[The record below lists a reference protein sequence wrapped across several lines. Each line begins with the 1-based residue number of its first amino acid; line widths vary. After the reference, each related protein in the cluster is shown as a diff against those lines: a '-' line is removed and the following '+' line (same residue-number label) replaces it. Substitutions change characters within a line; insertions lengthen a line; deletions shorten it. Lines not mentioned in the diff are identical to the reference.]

1 MAREF
6 DELRALHLT
15 LRERSAVLDNTAD
28 ISYHGSIKTGARR
41 CYASFPGKYTT
52 GWDALIQQLAGDSVG
67 CVFLCTP
74 KDGLGKHEEDPE
86 GSGECYCARIYGQRE
101 KWKSNDKRAPHGCYW
116 YHIWLQKVTEAV
128 AQGQKLQV
136 VFFPNEKGLGKVRTM
151 EELARADLWDD
162 IGCGESQKAEIAT
175 LDLMKEREP
184 GSGWE
189 YDEVDVAH
197 FLQEQFH
204 IGTLV
209 DAWYEDARA
218 WRRGTLLDKPK
229 WITKDPAETKWRVKA
244 KDGESFESQHVRHVS
259 DSVQKL
265 LQSIGRSVQAVSI
278 EEEDGL
284 DDLVLGKTSE
294 AKEKLFEALGHD
306 ALRKMMKDWFA
317 LVCVFLFCAAVL
329 RSDSVNVK
337 RGRDRCTNLA
347 EDALPPGIDVGA
359 TSEQLRSRSG
369 MPSVAIRIKMKTV
382 EALQHLRD
390 QVLSGDLEAKIN
402 QKMEEKLCS
411 ERVQIDKTLFC
422 KLMERS
428 LLSFSKLT
436 PHQSEKCEQLRQFSF
451 VNLLAPAGAGKTFV
465 AVQYILDIVRNESTG
480 RVLYVAP
487 SKSLGYFFL
496 QWLATVYTLEDPP
509 EDRYRKIE
517 ELFGRVVLLHDPY
530 NYGRVPQILGSSIGF
545 SDDGLAKDQQFLIAV
560 YDEAHQIFRPG
571 LSREFSRPPAQRTLL
586 LSDDSQSFLDH
597 TFTEQQDMEKL
608 ERVTLDEVIRCSQR
622 VVSGAAPFLCSAQ
635 SRKNIRCCG
644 PSGPPLKSFLF
655 EASDADRFKGQGL
668 PLLPKLF

>member
-1 MAREF
+1 M
-6 DELRALHLT
+6 
-15 LRERSAVLDNTAD
+15 
-28 ISYHGSIKTGARR
+28 
-41 CYASFPGKYTT
+41 
-52 GWDALIQQLAGDSVG
+52 
-67 CVFLCTP
+67 
-74 KDGLGKHEEDPE
+74 
-86 GSGECYCARIYGQRE
+86 
-101 KWKSNDKRAPHGCYW
+101 
-116 YHIWLQKVTEAV
+116 
-128 AQGQKLQV
+128 
-136 VFFPNEKGLGKVRTM
+136 RTI

-162 IGCGESQKAEIAT
+162 IGCGASQKAEIAT